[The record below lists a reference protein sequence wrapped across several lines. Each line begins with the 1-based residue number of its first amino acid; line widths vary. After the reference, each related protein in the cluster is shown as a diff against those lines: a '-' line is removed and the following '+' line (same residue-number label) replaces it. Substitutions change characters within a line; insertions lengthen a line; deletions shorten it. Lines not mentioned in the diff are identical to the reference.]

1 MVSLKII
8 QRMAPVCGMALLVP
22 ALLLA
27 GCKKSAPLERALVPA
42 QSMDVSVISPAADNF
57 LGAATTAIATTVFIP
72 SHREGETYPL
82 ILHSHGWGGDR
93 ITAADAAAN
102 LADDV
107 PSDFYSVILD
117 RQVRHLWE
125 AGYAVISFDQRGFG
139 GSSGASRVMDPAYE
153 TRDAI
158 AILDW
163 AEQNLELSR
172 DAGGDPLVGSIGGSY
187 GGGFQF
193 MLATQDPRLD
203 AIVAGATWYDLPQA
217 LVPNGVIKKLF
228 DVGLC
233 AAAKQAQRK
242 LDPLVEQICAEAAE
256 NAATK
261 LEEDVTPSL
270 VQFLHEHGLAYF
282 ENRHNDPSDSFAMR
296 KVDALLVQGN
306 RDVLFPVSQALANLR
321 FLSSLGGDV
330 RLLSNEHG
338 HILPASLSSQPRM
351 GWWGCGP
358 TDSIAA
364 INAWFDGKL
373 RGRTERLTEVPALCL
388 SLDDTHSV
396 RPATVPVAGNSYVV
410 SIPETTVTG
419 QQNDYGGQAATF
431 IPLSAA
437 ISGNDKVLA
446 GIPVA
451 DLTVTSSV
459 PGTEGVAFLG
469 VGIRKVDGSIKLV
482 DDQVNPLR
490 SSRAHAGEELIV
502 VGELL
507 ADGDTPG
514 VLLYG
519 SFHQYEPAAPGN
531 FQTNAYTVAGT
542 VRLPVLSLPV
552 QVRTP

>member
-1 MVSLKII
+1 MVI
-8 QRMAPVCGMALLVP
+8 ALP
-22 ALLLA
+22 AF
-27 GCKKSAPLERALVPA
+27 S
-42 QSMDVSVISPAADNF
+42 
-57 LGAATTAIATTVFIP
+57 
-72 SHREGETYPL
+72 
-82 ILHSHGWGGDR
+82 
-93 ITAADAAAN
+93 
-102 LADDV
+102 
-107 PSDFYSVILD
+107 
-117 RQVRHLWE
+117 WE

-282 ENRHNDPSDSFAMR
+282 ENRHNDPSDSFTMR